1 MLISIIICNTDILKL
16 FLILISIKSRI
27 ESILVRLA
35 EKRSL
40 VLLIGVKS
48 V

>member
-16 FLILISIKSRI
+16 FLILIAIKSKI

-35 EKRSL
+35 EKKEFSAPYW
-40 VLLIGVKS
+40 S
-48 V
+48 